1 MGQLIP
7 FCVCYLNL
15 SWDENFMEN
24 HDDVIS
30 YLCRNAAISLRQ
42 LLHCQQ
48 ALKDIFKM
56 TYIIALIKYERL
68 EWPSQ
73 HLYVNNDTVV

>member
-1 MGQLIP
+1 MIE
-7 FCVCYLNL
+7 VCICEKADHASRDKNVPGWITTYVL
-15 SWDENFMEN
+15 
-24 HDDVIS
+24 S
-30 YLCRNAAISLRQ
+30 YLCKNAAISLRQ

-48 ALKDIFKM
+48 ALKDIFTM
-56 TYIIALIKYERL
+56 TYIIALIKYKRL